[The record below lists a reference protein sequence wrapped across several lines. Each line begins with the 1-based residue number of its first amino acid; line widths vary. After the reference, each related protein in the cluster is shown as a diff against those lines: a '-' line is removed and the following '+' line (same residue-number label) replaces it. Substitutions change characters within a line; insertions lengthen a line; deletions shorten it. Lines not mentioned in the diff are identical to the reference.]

1 MHNHQI
7 KAARIPFPLCSTTGV
22 LRRKLGSVTYSL
34 FTDCFNLFPHLGAV
48 HKVIADC
55 FILFQSVKYPHGPP
69 KRFGKKQTELL
80 NLRALAATPPKTKSG
95 QVVWAWPEIQASL
108 RNGRNLKE
116 IWEALQLDGLVM
128 SYDQFRVYVSR
139 ARKRLSRH
147 PEMIALF
154 KR

>member
-34 FTDCFNLFPHLGAV
+34 FTDCFNLFPHLGAI

-69 KRFGKKQTELL
+69 KRFGKKQNPTFE
-80 NLRALAATPPKTKSG
+80 PSG
-95 QVVWAWPEIQASL
+95 PGRDPAKDKEWSSGLGMARDPSKLEERQEPERDLGGAPTRWT
-108 RNGRNLKE
+108 RNVL
-116 IWEALQLDGLVM
+116 
-128 SYDQFRVYVSR
+128 
-139 ARKRLSRH
+139 
-147 PEMIALF
+147 
-154 KR
+154 